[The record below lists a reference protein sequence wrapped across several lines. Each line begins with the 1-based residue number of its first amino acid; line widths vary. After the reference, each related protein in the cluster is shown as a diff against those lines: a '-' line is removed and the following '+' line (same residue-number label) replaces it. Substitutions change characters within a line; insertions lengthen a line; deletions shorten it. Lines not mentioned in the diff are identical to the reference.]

1 MFALTLL
8 SVTVTIPIMLRKKSR
23 KPPRIKFDVIP
34 VDQVPSWSPIA
45 RPSMNRKE
53 SQWDEVLTTLERKPG
68 IAVKIVEDN
77 ARKRNSYKS
86 TLQTQA
92 KNWGLDVR
100 VRTDGNAFYAWK
112 SEEVGRFPPPD
123 VR

>member
-1 MFALTLL
+1 MI
-8 SVTVTIPIMLRKKSR
+8 TIPIMLRKRSR
-23 KPPRIKFDVIP
+23 KLTSIRFVEIP
-34 VDQVPSWSPIA
+34 LEQVPSWSPIA
-45 RPSMNRKE
+45 RPSINRKE

-77 ARKRNSYKS
+77 VRKRNSYKS

-100 VRTDGNAFYAWK
+100 VRTDGNAFYAWI
-112 SEEVGRFPPPD
+112 SEEFGRFPPPD
-123 VR
+123 VK